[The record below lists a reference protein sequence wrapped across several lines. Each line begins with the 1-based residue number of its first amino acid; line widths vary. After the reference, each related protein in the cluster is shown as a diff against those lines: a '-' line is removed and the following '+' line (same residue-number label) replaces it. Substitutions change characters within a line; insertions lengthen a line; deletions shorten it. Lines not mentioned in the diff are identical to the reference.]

1 VLRALAATLLVLA
14 ALWLLV
20 VAALVVAGRRT
31 EARALARFVPDCLV
45 ALTRLARDPRL
56 ARRDRI
62 AILGVLAYLALP
74 IDLIPDVIPV
84 AGQLDDAI
92 VVALLVRRLRR
103 AGAGEL
109 LREHWQG
116 PAETLEWL
124 LGRGGDGDAP
134 GRAGDRA

>member
-1 VLRALAATLLVLA
+1 MLSVVAVTLLVLVV
-14 ALWLLV
+14 LWLLA
-20 VAALVVAGRRT
+20 VAVLVVAGRRT

-56 ARRDRI
+56 ARRDRV
-62 AILGVLAYLALP
+62 AIVAVLAYLALP
-74 IDLIPDVIPV
+74 VDLIPDMIPV

-116 PAETLEWL
+116 PAATLDWL
-124 LGRGGDGDAP
+124 LGDRTGAAADDAD
-134 GRAGDRA
+134 DRA